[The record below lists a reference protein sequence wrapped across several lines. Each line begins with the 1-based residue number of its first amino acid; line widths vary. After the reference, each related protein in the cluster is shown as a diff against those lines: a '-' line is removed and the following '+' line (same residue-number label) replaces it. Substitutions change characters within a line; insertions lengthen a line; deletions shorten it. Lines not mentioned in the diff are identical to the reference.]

1 MKCLSLTFKEQKQS
15 TPDRNFVSTVLYGV
29 RLSYDGATNKKL
41 SMQKCIV
48 PLTIIEESS
57 PLDIGARLQ
66 EFGVFLQPVITI
78 PSKMPYPK
86 SESLSPQKFVA
97 KRLDHPSP
105 LLLFLFGL
113 ATGELQI
120 DESTVRQPILDP
132 LNQTKSSK
140 TLASMK
146 QSQFIAIAA
155 GADMLLRSICRHPQE
170 FQLMVNRVLQMETL
184 SKSA

>member
-1 MKCLSLTFKEQKQS
+1 MAQLPKVEYHEPEKEEQIDDDTWLQQPMKCLSLTFKEQKQS

-48 PLTIIEESS
+48 SLTIIEESS

-113 ATGELQI
+113 ATEELQI
-120 DESTVRQPILDP
+120 DE
-132 LNQTKSSK
+132 
-140 TLASMK
+140 
-146 QSQFIAIAA
+146 
-155 GADMLLRSICRHPQE
+155 
-170 FQLMVNRVLQMETL
+170 
-184 SKSA
+184 